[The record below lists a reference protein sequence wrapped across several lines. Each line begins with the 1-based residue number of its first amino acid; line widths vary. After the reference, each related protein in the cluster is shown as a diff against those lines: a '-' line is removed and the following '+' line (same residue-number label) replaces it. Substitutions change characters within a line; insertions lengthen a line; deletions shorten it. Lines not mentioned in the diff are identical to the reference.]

1 MFAVIRNPS
10 MVVPGLFAG
19 TVVSRHRLLRCAN
32 AKRAKLNAACRKANG
47 ANTWVD
53 LEVGAIDTDNGTT
66 ARVRT
71 GDRE

>member
-19 TVVSRHRLLRCAN
+19 TVVSRHRLRH
-32 AKRAKLNAACRKANG
+32 RAEAVRARLNAACRKANG
-47 ANTWVD
+47 ANTWVP
-53 LEVGAIDTDNGTT
+53 LEVGVIDSDNGVT

>member
-19 TVVSRHRLLRCAN
+19 ALVSRHRKLDCAK
-32 AKRAKLNAACRKANG
+32 AKVAKMQAACRKANG
-47 ANTWVD
+47 GNTWVD
-53 LEVGAIDTDNGTT
+53 LEVGVIDSDNGTT

-71 GDRE
+71 GDRK